1 MKMMVM
7 IKMVNYVAEDDDED
21 LLAPAGQVHL
31 HPDTLLLPPA
41 KILRS
46 VSKGKTRSQCTNT
59 GDGTQQIRKR
69 NMRQIGANFLNKY
82 WWCEACRLGG
92 Q

>member
-1 MKMMVM
+1 MMMMVM
-7 IKMVNYVAEDDDED
+7 IKMVNNVAEDDDED

-41 KILRS
+41 KILGS
-46 VSKGKTRSQCTNT
+46 VSKGETCSRCTNT

-69 NMRQIGANFLNKY
+69 NMRQIRANFLNKY